1 MVLALGASAAFYE
14 GISHILN
21 PEPMRNPL
29 VNYVVLIISL
39 GLDGV
44 SWWVGLKA
52 FRATTEGHKYLKAF
66 RESKDPSTFTVLFE
80 DTAALLGVFIAAVEI
95 GSAHAFNEPRLDGVA
110 SIGIGLVLLVSSL
123 LLLRET
129 KELLIGESADLRVR
143 EAIMSIAG
151 SDPDVETANGVLTLQ
166 MGVNQIVAALS
177 LEFNDGLNTT
187 QIEKC
192 VNRIEAAIKKAQ
204 PDIAILFVKPQ
215 SAETWQR
222 RMKRLA
228 DSDNTAVS

>member
-1 MVLALGASAAFYE
+1 MGGPQS
-14 GISHILN
+14 ISCDN
-21 PEPMRNPL
+21 GRT
-29 VNYVVLIISL
+29 
-39 GLDGV
+39 G
-44 SWWVGLKA
+44 
-52 FRATTEGHKYLKAF
+52 AF
-66 RESKDPSTFTVLFE
+66 RESKDPITFTVLFE
-80 DTAALLGVFIAAVEI
+80 DTAALLGVFIAAVGI

-204 PDIAILFVKPQ
+204 PDTAILFVKPQ